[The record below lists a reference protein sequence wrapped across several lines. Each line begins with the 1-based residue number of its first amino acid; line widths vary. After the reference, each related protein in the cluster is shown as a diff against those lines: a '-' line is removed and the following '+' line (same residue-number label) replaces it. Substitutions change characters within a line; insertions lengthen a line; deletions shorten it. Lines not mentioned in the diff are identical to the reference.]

1 MSNLINNSPIS
12 KWKKGIDLCNRT
24 ACQSPVNVFFF
35 NNVTQAFYCDT
46 CAELINASD
55 TLCVLDDTK
64 KIFEDKFKFQLQ
76 IDWSEFNKASESF
89 TF

>member
-1 MSNLINNSPIS
+1 MEKFSNTPNP

-24 ACQSPVNVFFF
+24 ACQTPINVFYF
-35 NNVTQAFYCDT
+35 NNVTDAFYCDK

-55 TLCVLDDTK
+55 TLCILDDSK

-76 IDWSEFNKASESF
+76 IDWFEFNKASEAF
-89 TF
+89 IF

>member
-1 MSNLINNSPIS
+1 MEKLSNTPPSLI
-12 KWKKGIDLCNRT
+12 WKKGIDLCNRT
-24 ACQSPVNVFFF
+24 ACQTPINVFFF

-46 CAELINASD
+46 CASLINASG
-55 TLCVLDDTK
+55 TLCVLDDAK

-76 IDWSEFNKASESF
+76 ISWSEFNKASEAF